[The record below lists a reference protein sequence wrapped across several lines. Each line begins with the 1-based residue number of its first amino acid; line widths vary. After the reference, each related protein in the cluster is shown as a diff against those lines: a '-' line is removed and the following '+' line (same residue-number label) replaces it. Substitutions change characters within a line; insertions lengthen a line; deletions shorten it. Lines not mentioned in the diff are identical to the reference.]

1 MLKKFLPKD
10 KIFFKL
16 TSELSEKIL
25 EGAKLL
31 HEMFIKFDDF
41 EYYSQKINQ
50 IEHECDV
57 IVHKIVSELNETFVT
72 PIDRE
77 DIYELTDNLDNIID
91 SICSIASRIHL
102 YKVRNPVEFG
112 PKLSAIILQQTE
124 ILKDIVPNITVSKES
139 LEKIATIK
147 EHETDGDVI
156 FREALGNLFETEK
169 DAIELVKKK
178 EILEI
183 LEKAVD
189 RCNKASVTIEAIV
202 IKNV

>member
-16 TSELSEKIL
+16 TSELSERIL
-25 EGAKLL
+25 VGAKLL
-31 HEMFIKFDDF
+31 HEMFIKFDNF

-147 EHETDGDVI
+147 EQETDGDVI

>member
-25 EGAKLL
+25 DGAKLL
-31 HEMFIKFDDF
+31 HEMFIKFDNF
-41 EYYSQKINQ
+41 EYYSQRINQ

-57 IVHKIVSELNETFVT
+57 IVHKVVNELNETFVT

-77 DIYELTDNLDNIID
+77 DLYDLANNLDNIID

-102 YKVRNPVEFG
+102 YKVKNSVDFG
-112 PKLSAIILQQTE
+112 PKLSAIILKQTE
-124 ILKDIVPNITVSKES
+124 LLKDIVPNITVSKES
-139 LEKIATIK
+139 LEKIVTIK
-147 EHETDGDVI
+147 EHETDGDMI

-183 LEKAVD
+183 LEKAID
-189 RCNKASVTIEAIV
+189 RCHKASVTIEAIV